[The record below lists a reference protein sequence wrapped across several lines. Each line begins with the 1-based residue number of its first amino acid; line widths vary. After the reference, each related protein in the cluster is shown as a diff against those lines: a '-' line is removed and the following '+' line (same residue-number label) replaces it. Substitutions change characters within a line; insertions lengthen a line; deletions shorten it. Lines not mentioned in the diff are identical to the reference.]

1 VKDTY
6 NNRFFYRK
14 QSIYLQPDRIQK
26 FSLKNLTTM
35 GFIKEFKEFAIRGN
49 VVDLAVG
56 VIIGAAFNKI
66 VDVFVNGIIL
76 PPLGYI
82 TGGLNYTDKKLILR
96 HAITDTSG
104 KIIETE
110 NAIKYGELIQA
121 TIIFVITAFAVFILI
136 KGINT
141 IRRKQDE
148 NKAEE
153 LSNQE
158 KLLTEI
164 RDLLKK

>member
-1 VKDTY
+1 
-6 NNRFFYRK
+6 
-14 QSIYLQPDRIQK
+14 
-26 FSLKNLTTM
+26 M

-56 VIIGAAFNKI
+56 VIIGASFNKI

-82 TGGLNYTDKKLILR
+82 TGGLNYNDKKLILR

-104 KIIETE
+104 KVTEPE

-121 TIIFVITAFAVFILI
+121 VIIFIITAFAIFILI

-148 NKAEE
+148 DKAEE
-153 LSNQE
+153 LSHQE

>member
-1 VKDTY
+1 MRNTY
-6 NNRFFYRK
+6 SNHFPYRK
-14 QSIYLQPDRIQK
+14 QSLYLQPDKVKRIN
-26 FSLKNLTTM
+26 LKNFTTM

-56 VIIGAAFNKI
+56 VIIGASFNKI

-82 TGGLNYTDKKLILR
+82 TGGLNYSDKKLILR
-96 HAITDTSG
+96 HAITDASG
-104 KIIETE
+104 KIIEPE

-148 NKAEE
+148 NKTAE
-153 LSNQE
+153 LTKQE
-158 KLLTEI
+158 ELLTEI

>member
-1 VKDTY
+1 M
-6 NNRFFYRK
+6 R
-14 QSIYLQPDRIQK
+14 
-26 FSLKNLTTM
+26 
-35 GFIKEFKEFAIRGN
+35 FIKEFKEFAIRGN

-82 TGGLNYTDKKLILR
+82 TGGLNYSDKKLILR
-96 HAITDTSG
+96 HAITDASG
-104 KIIETE
+104 KIIEPE
-110 NAIKYGELIQA
+110 NAIKYGELIQT
-121 TIIFVITAFAVFILI
+121 TIVFLITALAVFILI

-141 IRRKQDE
+141 LRRKENE
-148 NKAEE
+148 NKVVEP
-153 LSNQE
+153 SNQE

>member
-1 VKDTY
+1 
-6 NNRFFYRK
+6 
-14 QSIYLQPDRIQK
+14 
-26 FSLKNLTTM
+26 M

-76 PPLGYI
+76 PPLGYV
-82 TGGLNYTDKKLILR
+82 TGGLNYNDKKLILR

-104 KIIETE
+104 KVIEPE
-110 NAIKYGELIQA
+110 NAIKFGELIQ
-121 TIIFVITAFAVFILI
+121 TVIVFIITAFAVFIMI
-136 KGINT
+136 KGINAL
-141 IRRKQDE
+141 RRKHDE
-148 NKAEE
+148 SKAIE